1 MAETEFGQSLG
12 VGGSQRLL
20 IFSCISGVL
29 FFQCFSKNCV
39 SLSAFVELA
48 SVCICKVHYMS
59 QEFKVPVSCVTN
71 MEIEAL

>member
-29 FFQCFSKNCV
+29 FFLCFSKYCA
-39 SLSAFVELA
+39 SLCAFVELA
-48 SVCICKVHYMS
+48 SVCKVHYMS

>member
-29 FFQCFSKNCV
+29 FFQCFSKNCA

-48 SVCICKVHYMS
+48 SVFKVHYMS